1 MNIKTEA
8 CMDFD
13 DNMAWGDDLDDGNED
28 EKDKTKDRPKIS
40 LIILLEINL
49 KLVKH
54 FDPMKSASLE
64 ISPKRNVEISS
75 TFSSMS

>member
-1 MNIKTEA
+1 
-8 CMDFD
+8 MDFD

-28 EKDKTKDRPKIS
+28 EKDKTKDRPKFS
-40 LIILLEINL
+40 LIMLLEINL

-64 ISPKRNVEISS
+64 ISRKRNVEISS

>member
-1 MNIKTEA
+1 
-8 CMDFD
+8 MDFD

-28 EKDKTKDRPKIS
+28 EKDKTKDRPKFS
-40 LIILLEINL
+40 LIMLLEINL

-64 ISPKRNVEISS
+64 ISLKRNVEISS